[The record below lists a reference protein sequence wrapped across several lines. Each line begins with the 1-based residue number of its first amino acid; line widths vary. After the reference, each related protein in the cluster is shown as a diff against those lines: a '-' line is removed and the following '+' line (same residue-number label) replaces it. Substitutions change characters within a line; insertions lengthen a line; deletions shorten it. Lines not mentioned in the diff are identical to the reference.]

1 MHELQSCRRIAWPLA
16 AALLLAAGLAACS
29 RDGVDLP
36 VPPPGRTATSARVA
50 DKVAGYLAPA
60 ERPDSIALL
69 PPPPASGS
77 TVMATDQATYDK
89 LLPLKRTPRWALA
102 GADGNLQF
110 PAAADTFACALG
122 IDMNPQRLPRLYVL
136 LERTV
141 VDAGQSTAAAKR
153 KYQRQRPFEITG
165 DEICVPSDA
174 QALRGNA
181 SYPSGHAAIGRVWGE
196 VLAAVAPERSAAV
209 RERGRQFGLSR
220 AVCRLHWMSDIDAGR
235 TVGMAV
241 ISALGENPAYVADL
255 EAARAEVALAVA
267 AGSHPSTQACA
278 NEAATFA
285 LTGLP

>member
-1 MHELQSCRRIAWPLA
+1 MYELQSCRRIAWPLA
-16 AALLLAAGLAACS
+16 AALLLASGLVACS
-29 RDGVDLP
+29 RDGVGLP
-36 VPPPGRTATSARVA
+36 VPPPGRTATSAQVA

-69 PPPPASGS
+69 PPPPAPGS
-77 TVMATDQATYDK
+77 AAMATDQAMYDR

-110 PAAADTFACALG
+110 PEAADTFACALG
-122 IDMNPQRLPRLYVL
+122 IDMNPHRLPRLYL
-136 LERTV
+136 LLQRTV

-153 KYQRQRPFEITG
+153 KHQRQRPFAITG

-181 SYPSGHAAIGRVWGE
+181 SYPSGHAAIGQVWGE
-196 VLAAVAPERSAAV
+196 VLAAVAPGRSAAV
-209 RERGRQFGLSR
+209 RERGRQFGHSR

-267 AGSHPSTQACA
+267 AGSHPSTKACA
-278 NEAATFA
+278 NEAVTLA
-285 LTGLP
+285 LTVLP